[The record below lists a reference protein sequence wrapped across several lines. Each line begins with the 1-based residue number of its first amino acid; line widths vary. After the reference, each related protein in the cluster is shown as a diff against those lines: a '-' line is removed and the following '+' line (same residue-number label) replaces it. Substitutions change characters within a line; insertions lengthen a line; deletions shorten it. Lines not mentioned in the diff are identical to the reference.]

1 MEYFVKFY
9 QCVVVTSLERHRV
22 TVWTL
27 IWWHL
32 LLNRNLCKK
41 SYYFNFGSRKEQI
54 IFARLRLKCSSL
66 KDHLFQKNI
75 IDEIL
80 SMCGCY
86 ESGAS

>member
-32 LLNRNLCKK
+32 LLCGPPQVED
-41 SYYFNFGSRKEQI
+41 F
-54 IFARLRLKCSSL
+54 LRIALSSL
-66 KDHLFQKNI
+66 GYCPILFNKVQ
-75 IDEIL
+75 
-80 SMCGCY
+80 S
-86 ESGAS
+86 